1 MQPLTY
7 QPAAMVFNLSD
18 EQVLELVHSNRLELG
33 EYTLRL
39 SSESDDVNPFEYF
52 DCYGRVERADRGG
65 WGCYR
70 PAGFDGSA
78 EKLRLQAGVF
88 WWQPYRE
95 GRKVYG
101 GSKERAYVADL
112 IDYGLQVLELEL
124 LGPVWDAQGRQHA
137 SVVLDSACVCGV
149 EPFPDTEH
157 TAELVRCLLEDIN
170 PPLDR

>member
-39 SSESDDVNPFEYF
+39 STAPDDANPFEEF
-52 DCYGRVERADRGG
+52 ECYGRVEPAGRGG
-65 WGCYR
+65 WGSCR

-78 EKLRLQAGVF
+78 EKLRLQAGTF

-137 SVVLDSACVCGV
+137 SIALDSACIGGV
-149 EPFPDTEH
+149 EPFPGDEH